1 MMHTHRN
8 GFLQSA
14 FYTLCLLGLSIQPLY
29 ADRCRLAPL
38 AAGVPIALVIANSQ
52 YENGT
57 LWQSVNDANAMKNV
71 LTQIGFRV
79 IFKTELNK
87 RAMDKAT
94 REFRQC
100 LQTTRGVGLFYFSGY
115 GVQVNGENYL
125 LPTYANFSDE
135 ADVEYDAFQVGK
147 ILDRLKLVKNDL
159 NIIILDASREIPSLR
174 TSRRGLANMSSP
186 SGFFMAYPAKAG
198 KTIQEQRGQNS
209 LYVKNLVKVLKTAA
223 PNHKRI
229 EDVFMQVNNAVI
241 QATFEQQMPIYNGS
255 LKKRFC
261 FGGCKKT
268 RKRSFETLRKVKLT
282 VYSNVEGATLFING
296 KNSGTIRNGKRKVKL
311 RVGRR
316 HTVRIEKSGYIPV
329 VKSINLQSTQ
339 KIVVDLMQAPK
350 PETRQ
355 QMMPSVGF

>member
-29 ADRCRLAPL
+29 ADRCRLASL
-38 AAGVPIALVIANSQ
+38 ASGVPIALVIANSQ
-52 YENGT
+52 YENGM
-57 LWQSVNDANAMKNV
+57 LWQSVNDAKAMKNV

-125 LPTYANFSDE
+125 LPTNANFSDE

-198 KTIQEQRGQNS
+198 NTIQEQRGQNS

-261 FGGCKKT
+261 FGGCKKPP
-268 RKRSFETLRKVKLT
+268 RKVILT
-282 VYSNVEGATLFING
+282 VHSNVEGATVFING

-316 HTVRIEKSGYIPV
+316 HTVRVEKSGYHPFSKRFSLQRAYQVSAKLRPV
-329 VKSINLQSTQ
+329 SKPSKSQSGTCYGC
-339 KIVVDLMQAPK
+339 
-350 PETRQ
+350 T
-355 QMMPSVGF
+355 F